1 MKYLFFKDANR
12 DYKAE
17 IERIKLGSLWMG
29 VGMYEDKDADRI
41 LKKNKGF
48 ASEIDH
54 AQFDDLLQKKTQSV
68 TGRVFKTQPQDAT
81 RDPNAV
87 YAEEKSKPTSRKA
100 KDLVSVGEAVVE
112 NPLEGSD

>member
-17 IERIKLGSLWMG
+17 IERVKLGSLWMA
-29 VGMYEDKDADRI
+29 VGMYEDKDAKKL
-41 LKKNKGF
+41 LKDHKGF
-48 ASEIDH
+48 VSEID
-54 AQFDDLLQKKTQSV
+54 QVQYEDLLQKKTQSV
-68 TGRVFKTQPQDAT
+68 TGRVFKTQPQDPS

-87 YAEEKSKPTSRKA
+87 YAEEKSKPTSPKV
-100 KDLVSVGEAVVE
+100 KDLISVGDAVVE